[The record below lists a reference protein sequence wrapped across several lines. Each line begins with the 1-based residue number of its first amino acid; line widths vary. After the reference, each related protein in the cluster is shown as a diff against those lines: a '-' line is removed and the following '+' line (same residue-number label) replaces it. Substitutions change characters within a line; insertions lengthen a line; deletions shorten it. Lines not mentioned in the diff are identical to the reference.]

1 MGRPRAK
8 SDYYALLQ
16 VHPRAEAEVIEAAY
30 RALGAAYPPGSGGKN
45 DPAVE
50 IAEAYDT
57 LSVPSKRER
66 YDAERS
72 DARKGVI
79 IGEYRVIEEI
89 AEGGFGKTYKA
100 EHLMLGEPV
109 CIKQCSRISPQSD
122 AILVEEAKA
131 MWNLRHFGIPAPR
144 TVLRLEDGSLAL
156 VMSYIPGPTLAQIV
170 EKHGRLD
177 GEHVAWIAQRI
188 LNVLMY
194 LHHHGV
200 VHGDLKPQNV
210 IVQPDTHTVVLVDF
224 GLSAVKP
231 ARGSKSK
238 GYTDVFAPPEQL
250 AGGTILP
257 ESDFYS
263 LGMTMLHALN
273 GGDIDRIESLEVPG
287 DVPDALCRFIK
298 RLIVQDVLDRPK
310 WENENLFETIQ
321 KVREQSFGR
330 SQSGMKPLPL

>member
-1 MGRPRAK
+1 MGRSRAK

-16 VHPRAEAEVIEAAY
+16 VHPRAEADVIEAAY
-30 RALGAAYPPGSGGKN
+30 RALGAAYPPGNGGKN
-45 DPAVE
+45 DLAVE

-66 YDAERS
+66 YDAERA

-131 MWNLRHFGIPAPR
+131 MWGLRHYGIPAAR

-156 VMSYIPGPTLAQIV
+156 VMSFIPGMTLAQQV
-170 EKHGRLD
+170 EKHGRMEP
-177 GEHVAWIAQRI
+177 EHVAWIAQRI

-194 LHHHGV
+194 IHDNGV
-200 VHGDLKPQNV
+200 VHGDLKPQNA
-210 IVQPDTHTVVLVDF
+210 IVQAETHTIVLVDF
-224 GLSAVKP
+224 GLSAIKP
-231 ARGSKSK
+231 TRGSRSK
-238 GYTDVFAPPEQL
+238 GYTDVFASPEQL
-250 AGGTILP
+250 AGSTILP

-263 LGMTMLHALN
+263 LGMTMLYALN
-273 GGDIDRIESLEVPG
+273 GGDVDRVQRLEVPD
-287 DVPDALCRFIK
+287 DVPTPLCRFIK
-298 RLIVQDVLDRPK
+298 RLIAQDPLERPR